1 MIPASALDAAAF
13 GADAAAMH
21 GIVVRTFEARDVA
34 PANALTNH
42 YIEKTA
48 VHFAYEPAPDAEF
61 EAGWRSGSAQYPWL
75 TAELDGHVIGY
86 AKAGRWRDRE
96 AYSRTTETGVYVQP
110 ELHGKGVGQ
119 ALMVALLAR
128 LQQTGF
134 RTAIAGIALPNPVSI
149 RLHEA
154 LGFKPVGIFRG
165 VGCKFGQWH
174 DVGFWQYDFGV

>member
-1 MIPASALDAAAF
+1 
-13 GADAAAMH
+13 MH

-42 YIEKTA
+42 YIETTA
-48 VHFAYEPAPDAEF
+48 IHFAYEPATHAQF
-61 EAGWRSGSAQYPWL
+61 ETMWRNGCAQYPWL
-75 TAELDGHVIGY
+75 AAELDGGFAGY
-86 AKAGRWRDRE
+86 AKAGRWRERD
-96 AYSRTTETGVYVQP
+96 AYSRTTETGLYVEP
-110 ELHGKGVGQ
+110 KLHGKGVGR
-119 ALMVALLAR
+119 ALMVALLDR

-134 RTAIAGIALPNPVSI
+134 RTAIAGIALPNPVSV

-154 LGFKPVGIFRG
+154 LGFRSVGVFRG

>member
-1 MIPASALDAAAF
+1 MT
-13 GADAAAMH
+13 

-42 YIEKTA
+42 YIATTA
-48 VHFAYEPAPDAEF
+48 VHFAYEPATDAQF
-61 EAGWRSGSAQYPWL
+61 EALWRTGAAQYPWL
-75 TAELDGHVIGY
+75 AAEVDGRFAGY
-86 AKAGRWRDRE
+86 AKAGRWRDRD
-96 AYSRTTETGVYVQP
+96 AYARTTETGVYIEP
-110 ELHGKGVGQ
+110 ALHGKGVGR
-119 ALMVALLAR
+119 ALMAALLDR

-154 LGFKPVGIFRG
+154 LGFRAVGVFRG